1 MITFQRES
9 LGDVRDEIMPL
20 FERHWREIALNQD
33 KIPLAVN
40 WKVYENL
47 EDAEVLYI
55 FTIRDGDVLAGYLW
69 ILAMPHLHY
78 SQSLFATAD
87 IIYIDKPY
95 RKGFT
100 AAKLIKFAE
109 DQMKEAGVSVMS
121 MNTKIHKPFDKL
133 LLRLGF
139 KPIERIY
146 AKYLGDC

>member
-1 MITFQRES
+1 MITVQQER
-9 LGDVRDEIMPL
+9 LADVKDEIMPL
-20 FERHWREIALNQD
+20 FERHWAEIALHQD
-33 KIPLAVN
+33 KIQLAVN
-40 WKVYENL
+40 WETYEIID
-47 EDAEVLYI
+47 DAGVLHI
-55 FTIRDGDVLAGYLW
+55 FTVRDGDVLAGYLW
-69 ILAMPHLHY
+69 ILAVPHLHY
-78 SQSLFATAD
+78 AENLFANCD

-100 AAKLIKFAE
+100 AHKLIKFAE
-109 DQMKEAGVSVMS
+109 EKMKEAGVSVMS